1 MTLRAVIEMTDTPTV
16 AVMTRTDEHD
26 TWRDVDRAVIGGT
39 PSDAR
44 DLDEV
49 PDRSDI
55 EHKAKMV
62 LAGLGFVLVESWEW
76 DPVSGDASAACVR
89 HTWREIEHVE
99 QANEWRE
106 G

>member
-16 AVMTRTDEHD
+16 AVMTRSDERD
-26 TWRDVDRAVIGGT
+26 TWRDVARAVIGT
-39 PSDAR
+39 R
-44 DLDEV
+44 ELDEV

-55 EHKAKMV
+55 EHEAKMV